1 MALPFYKRLVLNKWA
16 LNLFGYTKLEDF
28 ADYLK
33 DDTLEGFY
41 EDNISKFAKEI
52 ELHLLPVST
61 LSRDQILAYD
71 ENIVRHWKAIADPR
85 CKGGKLITPK
95 YFQYLSLLFTEIY
108 LDKYFQ
114 DKSALLSELN
124 SFLSNENAGLSK
136 GDKLEPF
143 NMKELNKLAFWNA
156 TGSGKT
162 LLMHVNILQYR
173 HYLSKS
179 GRSRELN
186 RVILLTPNEGLSLQ
200 HLDEFKMSKLSA
212 QLFRKDYSASSH
224 LGIIEIIDI
233 HKLKDESGD
242 KTVAVEAFEGN
253 NLVLVDEG
261 HKGTGGKDWMEKRN
275 QLCEEGFSFEY
286 SATFGQAL
294 KAANKKDQTQQYAKC
309 ILFDYSYRYFYQ
321 DGYGKDYKILNMS
334 EDSDEERMHTYL
346 TACLLTFYQQVR
358 LFEEG
363 RTELKPFRIHHPL
376 WVFVGRT
383 VTKGK
388 SQQNTKSASDVIDIL
403 SFLSAFTKDKSKN
416 ILILKRIFSG
426 NDGLVDAQGRSL
438 FAASFGHLN
447 ITNMSPEEVYQDI
460 LERIFHSNVSGK
472 IHVEL
477 LKGGDG
483 ELTLKLGENSAPFG
497 VINVGDANELWK
509 LCEKV
514 DGLVTLEKSFSES
527 YFRNINE
534 EASKINLLIGSKKF
548 AEGWNSWRVSTMGLM
563 NFGKKEGS
571 EIVQFFGRGVRLKG
585 YDFCLKRSSELRGIK
600 KPDFILPCETLN
612 IFGVR
617 ADYMQQFKE
626 YLEEEGLPTEKVE
639 ISLPVIKNLGKVKL
653 KVPAISP
660 DINFKKQARTS
671 LDVPPENFF
680 TRPLTLDWYPKIQA
694 IIAEGLS
701 GGLADGEKHEVGIL
715 TDKQLA
721 FINWDEVYFELIRHK
736 NERSWYNFDLTK
748 EVLSGLLK
756 TGGWFR
762 LKIPAQDIEPT
773 SFNNIKR
780 CQEVVTA
787 LLKKYCDRFYSH
799 KRDEFEKPHIGYK
812 ELTPDDPNFFE
823 EYNVAID
830 SSAQAIIDEVR
841 AISTAIEN
849 DELKEIEYGTMHSI
863 LFQQHLYHPLLHI
876 KGESKQVT
884 VSPVALNEGEKDFV
898 LDLRKFYEGNKD
910 WFEGRELYI
919 LRNLSRGRGV
929 GFFQAEN
936 FHPDFIV
943 WVVEDSKQFIAFADP
958 KGIRNLHGLD
968 DSKIM
973 FHEKVKELQD
983 RLGDDNVSMSA
994 FIVSN
999 TPLEAVKWWS
1009 GGDAVEFHKRNVL
1022 FQNEDKDIYIRS
1034 MLEQM
1039 VSNA

>member
-33 DDTLEGFY
+33 DDSLEGFD
-41 EDNISKFAKEI
+41 EDNISKFAQVI
-52 ELHLLPVST
+52 GLHLTPTSSI
-61 LSRDQILAYD
+61 SREQILAYD
-71 ENIVRHWKAIADPR
+71 ENIVRHWKSIADPR

-108 LDKYFQ
+108 LDKFFR

-124 SFLSNENAGLSK
+124 LFLSNENKGLSK

-162 LLMHVNILQYR
+162 LLMHINILQYR
-173 HYLSKS
+173 HYLSKN

-261 HKGTGGKDWMEKRN
+261 HKGTGGNDWMEKRN
-275 QLCEEGFSFEY
+275 KLCEEGFSFEY

-346 TACLLTFYQQVR
+346 TACLLTFYQQIR

-363 RTELKPFRIHHPL
+363 GKELRPFNIHRPL
-376 WVFVGRT
+376 WVFVGAKVNAVRSER
-383 VTKGK
+383 GK
-388 SQQNTKSASDVIDIL
+388 KVSDVTAIL
-403 SFLSAFTKDKSKN
+403 SFLGEFTKDRQKS
-416 ILILKRIFSG
+416 IQCLDRIFKG
-426 NDGLVDAQGRSL
+426 QDGLTDDQGRSL
-438 FAASFGHLN
+438 FAAAFGHIHRAGL
-447 ITNMSPEEVYQDI
+447 SAEEVYTDI
-460 LERIFHSNVSGK
+460 LEKLFHSRVSGR
-472 IHVEL
+472 IHVEH

-483 ELTLKLGENSAPFG
+483 EIALRLGEGNQPFG
-497 VINVGDANELWK
+497 VINVGDAKTLWN
-509 LCEKV
+509 LCDEV
-514 DGLVTLEKSFSES
+514 DELVTIEKDFSES
-527 YFRNINE
+527 LFRKINDE
-534 EASKINLLIGSKKF
+534 NGGINLLIGSKKF
-548 AEGWNSWRVSTMGLM
+548 SEGWNSWRVSTMGLM
-563 NFGKKEGS
+563 NLGKKEGS
-571 EIVQFFGRGVRLKG
+571 EIIQLFGRGVRLKG

-639 ISLPVIKNLGKVKL
+639 ISLPVINNLGKVKL
-653 KVPAISP
+653 KVPAISS
-660 DINFKKQARTS
+660 DVNFKKQDRTS
-671 LDVPPENFF
+671 LDVPPESFI

-701 GGLADGEKHEVGIL
+701 GGLADSEKHEVRLL

-721 FINWDEVYFELIRHK
+721 FINWDEVYFELVRHK
-736 NERSWYNFDLTK
+736 NERSWYNFDLSK
-748 EVLSGLLK
+748 DVLSDLLR

-762 LKIPAQDIEPT
+762 LKIPAQDIAPT
-773 SFNNIKR
+773 SFSNIKR

-787 LLKKYCDRFYSH
+787 LLKKYCDRFYNH

-830 SSAQAIIDEVR
+830 KSAQAIIDEVI

-849 DELKEIEYGTMHSI
+849 DELKEIEYATMHSI
-863 LFQQHLYHPLLHI
+863 LFQKHLYHPLLHI
-876 KGESKQVT
+876 KGKTDQVT
-884 VSPVALNEGEKDFV
+884 VSPVDLNEGEKDFV
-898 LDLRKFYEGNKD
+898 LDLRKFYEESSE
-910 WFEGRELYI
+910 WFEGRELYL

-929 GFFQAEN
+929 GFFQSEN
-936 FHPDFIV
+936 FHPDFII
-943 WVVEDSKQFIAFADP
+943 WVVQGEKQFIAFADP

-968 DSKIM
+968 DPKIM
-973 FHEKVKELQD
+973 FHEKVKELEN

-994 FIVSN
+994 FIISN

-1009 GGDAVEFHKRNVL
+1009 GGDAVEFNKRNVL

-1034 MLEQM
+1034 MLERT
-1039 VSNA
+1039 VSAAD